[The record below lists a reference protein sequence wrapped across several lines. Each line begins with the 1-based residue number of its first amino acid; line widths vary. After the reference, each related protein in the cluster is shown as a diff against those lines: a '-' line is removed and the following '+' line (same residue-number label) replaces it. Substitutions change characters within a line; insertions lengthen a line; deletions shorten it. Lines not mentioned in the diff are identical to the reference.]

1 MDCLEADYIKKM
13 RKHDAELAKQ
23 EDIMIMSKELTN
35 STIERQNVLNNP
47 FAVTEIQKAVE
58 IRDKIIS
65 NTKPICW

>member
-1 MDCLEADYIKKM
+1 
-13 RKHDAELAKQ
+13 
-23 EDIMIMSKELTN
+23 MIMSKELTN

-65 NTKPICW
+65 NTKPIQW